1 MEALTIQD
9 QSLEKFQTISEIV
22 AKNKPII
29 AEKIQKAVSIGKM
42 ITIVD
47 TDDQAKTAN
56 DYLVKCNAT
65 IPVIEGLRKEYTS
78 LVDQW
83 KKSEMAGE
91 TELKAEMDRVRKLL
105 NDRANRENEANKIK
119 QQAIELTK
127 KKAIEV
133 ARVKQAMVD
142 GVARGIA
149 ERLKSGEDAIAGMF
163 EKATLETVDQLPA
176 KLDGI
181 KPKLKEDLFD
191 GFLNVTFDKE
201 LIGDSEFLEIFK
213 KARAHFDYPKCDQV
227 YCKDVAAIIVRWKEK
242 IPARKTELERI
253 SKASAAEAERLKSEA
268 GERAIAEAASRA
280 ALLETQDKAIQE
292 KSSQKISE
300 ATMDAE
306 FRAQVGNQE
315 IAPLEGVRGVISY
328 RLKDESNAVKVVEAL
343 SQVMIHVAADPGFKG
358 WYKRDASGIPKRDD
372 KGNPEYITPIQSWL
386 DLLAKVKPAPDVHG
400 LVKFEDVSAVAKAR

>member
-22 AKNKPII
+22 AKNNPII

-42 ITIVD
+42 ITVVD

-56 DYLVKCNAT
+56 DYLVECNAT
-65 IPVIEGLRKEYTS
+65 IPVIEGLRKEYTNI
-78 LVDQW
+78 VDQW

-163 EKATLETVDQLPA
+163 EKATLETVDQLPT

-181 KPKLKEDLFD
+181 KPKLKEDLFRS
-191 GFLNVTFDKE
+191 FLVIIHDVE
-201 LIGDSEFLEIFK
+201 LISHTEWKDLSD
-213 KARAHFDYPKCDQV
+213 KAYAHFDYPKCDQV
-227 YCKDVAAIIVRWKEK
+227 YCKDVAAIIIRWKEK
-242 IPARKTELERI
+242 IPARKAELERI
-253 SKASAAEAERLKSEA
+253 SKASADEAERLKTEA
-268 GERAIAEAASRA
+268 TERAIAEAASRA

-292 KSSQKISE
+292 KSSQKLSE

-328 RLKDESNAVKVVEAL
+328 RLKDESKPVKIIEAL
-343 SQVMIHVAADPGFKG
+343 SQVMVHVAADPGFKG
-358 WYKRDASGIPKRDD
+358 WYKRDAAGIPKRDE
-372 KGNPEYITPIQSWL
+372 KGNPEYIPAIQAWL
-386 DLLAKVKPAPDVHG
+386 DLLAKVKPSPDVHG